1 MTFKAEKSYH
11 KPEFINSKAARP
23 IRILSEYLD
32 PETKFSREGI
42 DHTVVFFGSAR
53 IKPEKDPNSKFY
65 EAARRFS
72 YELSLYSKEMRETN
86 GNCFYICT
94 GGGPGIM
101 EAANRGASDAGEKTI
116 GLNISLP
123 FEQYPN
129 PYITQELNFEF
140 HYFFTRKLWLLY
152 HAKALVIFPGGFG
165 TLDEMFETLTLIQ
178 TQKIQKRN
186 IPVMLYCSEYWKS
199 LINFQKLADMGMVS
213 QEDLSL
219 FHFFDSV
226 EEGMEYIKPR
236 LKEIIATVEH
246 SLFAAANN
254 KSLFI

>member
-1 MTFKAEKSYH
+1 MTFKAEKSYN
-11 KPEFINSKAARP
+11 KSEFINSKAARP
-23 IRILSEYLD
+23 IRILSEYIE
-32 PETKFSREGI
+32 PETKFSKEGI

-53 IKPEKDPNSKFY
+53 IKPENDPNSEFY
-65 EAARRFS
+65 VAARRFS
-72 YELSLYSKEMRETN
+72 YELSLYSKEMREKN

-101 EAANRGASDAGEKTI
+101 EAANRGANDAGEKTI

-123 FEQYPN
+123 FEQYAN
-129 PYITQELNFEF
+129 PYITEELNFEF

-236 LKEIIATVEH
+236 LKDIIATVEH
-246 SLFAAANN
+246 SLFAETNS
-254 KSLFI
+254 KSLFM